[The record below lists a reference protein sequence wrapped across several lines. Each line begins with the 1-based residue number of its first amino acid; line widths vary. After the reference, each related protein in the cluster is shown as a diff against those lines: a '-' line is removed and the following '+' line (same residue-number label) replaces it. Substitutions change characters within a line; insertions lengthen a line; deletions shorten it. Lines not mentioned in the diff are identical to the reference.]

1 MVADM
6 ALKKIELNVLGQ
18 VFLLNVP
25 EEQHDDL
32 REAVKL
38 LDQRVND
45 MKERMQTL
53 QVERAINI
61 VALNLS
67 FELLQEKQKNES
79 MEKVLQDQIHQL
91 SNSLENILMRS
102 TNQQTTYEI
111 Q

>member
-1 MVADM
+1 MVTNM

-25 EEQHDDL
+25 EEQHEDL
-32 REAVKL
+32 REALKIL
-38 LDQRVND
+38 AQRVGY

-53 QVERAINI
+53 QLERVINI

-67 FELLQEKQKNES
+67 FELLQEQKKNKS
-79 MEKVLQDQIHQL
+79 MEKVLQDQIYQL
-91 SNSLENILMRS
+91 SNSLENILMSS
-102 TNQQTTYEI
+102 TNQQSEYEI